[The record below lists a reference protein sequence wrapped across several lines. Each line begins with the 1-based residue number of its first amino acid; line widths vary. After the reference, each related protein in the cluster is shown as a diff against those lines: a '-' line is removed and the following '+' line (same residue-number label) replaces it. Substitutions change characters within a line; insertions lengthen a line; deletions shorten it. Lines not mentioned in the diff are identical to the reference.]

1 MADRTDKEVKHAN
14 IYAALAGFQS
24 ENPEIKKTKKVDFTT
39 KDGRSVKYSYAP
51 LDEFVQVIRPLLA
64 KHGLSFT
71 HEMAGENKLQCVLY
85 HETSSIKPRDIRI
98 ENNTGAVTLPES
110 AFSTVEQNIIR
121 SMPISVRRSGD
132 MKDIGGDSTY
142 ARRYTLAEVTGCAS
156 DEDNDTS
163 QEKLE
168 KESAKNAVKTLFVSF
183 KDKIQKG
190 TREDVNKAL
199 KTIESDLALIDA
211 KQAPKLGLT
220 EEQYEE
226 LERVA
231 KARLLSLDVADD
243 VENDEK

>member
-1 MADRTDKEVKHAN
+1 MAEKTDEKVTHAN
-14 IYAALAGFQS
+14 IYAALAGLQG
-24 ENPEIKKTKKVDFTT
+24 ENPEIKKTKKVDFVT
-39 KDGRSVKYSYAP
+39 KDGRPVKYSYAP

-71 HEMAGENKLQCVLY
+71 HEMAGENKIQCVLY
-85 HETSSIKPRDIRI
+85 HETSGY
-98 ENNTGAVTLPES
+98 E
-110 AFSTVEQNIIR
+110 TVLVAEEAGDKKTYVRLEKNILR

-163 QEKLE
+163 QEKLQ

-190 TREDVNKAL
+190 SREDVNKAL
-199 KTIESDLALIDA
+199 KNIESDLALIDA

-231 KARLLSLDVADD
+231 KARLLSLDVAED